1 MQVGSNYFGATHGK
15 PEGCEPSILRADLG
29 LCCARHCSRQTVY
42 EATQECGVALPTVAS
57 LCRALGK
64 DLHPADGFVVPE
76 TPVTA
81 VHVSELVDPTSYVS
95 GGELLL
101 TTGLVLPTSRIEWEG
116 YVSRL
121 RSVGIAA
128 LGIGLGPR
136 YSEPP
141 EALVEACKIGELTLL
156 IVPAATPFLTISKAY
171 WTARARSSEQH
182 LQDAV
187 AAHRALIDAAASA
200 DPAAEVLRRLARA
213 VDGWAATLTPTG
225 KLDQI
230 HPAGLVEE
238 AEALQSEVE
247 RLEVAGVH
255 SAASF
260 VARGRY
266 VAVLPLSVEATV
278 VGYLAVGTTEQL
290 SAMRRQVVLT
300 AVALLSIDS
309 IHWQRDAPAR
319 EATARCVA
327 SLVDLGHIEA
337 ARQLAALEGLP
348 MLQREGR
355 VLLVHAR
362 DSEKVIRV
370 VESWSADVL
379 AVAITRAESW
389 YLLPSRHP
397 RLADLSRWLS
407 KADPTASAVVS
418 ELVRLEDIGTTR
430 SRLGGRL
437 RRLSGGELSLE
448 EFPLGDARL
457 IAATLD
463 DFLEVQSKDVIAA
476 LAAYLRHHGQWAQA
490 SRDLGV
496 HRNTLRY
503 RVSRAHEALGV
514 DIDDPDLA
522 ARLWLLLRE
531 RGVA

>member
-1 MQVGSNYFGATHGK
+1 M
-15 PEGCEPSILRADLG
+15 
-29 LCCARHCSRQTVY
+29 
-42 EATQECGVALPTVAS
+42 ALPTVAS

-101 TTGLVLPTSRIEWEG
+101 TTGLILPTSRIGWEG

-121 RSVGIAA
+121 KSIGIAA

-141 EALVEACKIGELTLL
+141 DALVEACKASGLTLL
-156 IVPAATPFLTISKAY
+156 IVPDPTPFLTISKTY
-171 WTARARSSEQH
+171 WTARARSSAQH
-182 LQDAV
+182 FQDEV
-187 AAHRALIDAAASA
+187 AAHRALIDAAASP
-200 DPAAEVLRRLARA
+200 DPPAEVLRRLARA
-213 VDGWAATLTPTG
+213 VDGWAASLTSTG

-230 HPAGLVEE
+230 HPAGMVEE
-238 AEALQSEVE
+238 AEALQSEIE
-247 RLEVAGVH
+247 RLEVAGIH

-266 VAVLPLSVEATV
+266 VAILPLSVEETV
-278 VGYLAVGTTEQL
+278 VGYLAVGTTEHL
-290 SAMRRQVVLT
+290 SATHRRIVLT

-309 IHWQRDAPAR
+309 IRWQRTAPRR

-337 ARQLAALEGLP
+337 ARQLAAAEGLP
-348 MLQREGR
+348 MLHREGR
-355 VLLVHAR
+355 VLLVRAR
-362 DSEKVIRV
+362 DSEKVVRV
-370 VESWSADVL
+370 VASWSADVL
-379 AVAITRAESW
+379 AVEITRAESW
-389 YLLPSRHP
+389 YLLPSAHP
-397 RLADLSRWLS
+397 RLAELGRSLS

-430 SRLGGRL
+430 SRLAERL
-437 RRLSGGELSLE
+437 RGLSRGELALDGL
-448 EFPLGDARL
+448 PLGDARL
-457 IAATLD
+457 IATRLD
-463 DFLEVQSKDVIAA
+463 DFLEEQSKDVIVAV
-476 LAAYLRHHGQWAQA
+476 AAYLRHRGQWAQA

-503 RVSRAHEALGV
+503 RLSRAREALGV
-514 DIDDPDLA
+514 DIDDPDIA
-522 ARLWLLLRE
+522 ARLWLLMRE
-531 RGVA
+531 RGAA

>member
-1 MQVGSNYFGATHGK
+1 M
-15 PEGCEPSILRADLG
+15 
-29 LCCARHCSRQTVY
+29 
-42 EATQECGVALPTVAS
+42 ALPTVAS

-64 DLHPADGFVVPE
+64 HLHPAAGFVVPE

-81 VHVSELVDPTSYVS
+81 VHVSELVDPTLYVS

-101 TTGLVLPTSRIEWEG
+101 TTGLTLPTSRIEWDG

-121 RSVGIAA
+121 NGIGIAA

-141 EALVEACKIGELTLL
+141 EALVEACKASGLTLL
-156 IVPAATPFLTISKAY
+156 VVPAPTPFLTISKTY

-187 AAHRALIDAAASA
+187 AVHRALIDAAASA
-200 DPAAEVLRRLARA
+200 DAPAEVLRRLARA
-213 VDGWAATLTPTG
+213 VDGWAATLTSTG

-230 HPAGLVEE
+230 HPAGLVVE

-260 VARGRY
+260 IARGRY
-266 VAVLPLSVEATV
+266 VAIFPLSVEETV

-290 SAMRRQVVLT
+290 SAMRRRVVLT
-300 AVALLSIDS
+300 AVALLSIES
-309 IHWQRDAPAR
+309 IHWQRAAPAR
-319 EATARCVA
+319 EATTRCVA
-327 SLVDLGHIEA
+327 SLVDLGYLEA
-337 ARQLAALEGLP
+337 ARQLAALEGIP

-362 DSEKVIRV
+362 DSEKVIRA
-370 VESWSADVL
+370 VESWSTDVL
-379 AVAITRAESW
+379 AVTITRAESW
-389 YLLPSRHP
+389 YLIAPGHP
-397 RLADLSRWLS
+397 RLEDLGRSLL

-418 ELVRLEDIGTTR
+418 ELVRLEDVGTTR
-430 SRLGGRL
+430 SRLGDRL
-437 RRLSGGELSLE
+437 RALSRGELALD
-448 EFPLGDARL
+448 EFPLGDVRL
-457 IAATLD
+457 IATRLD
-463 DFLEVQSKDVIAA
+463 EFLQVQSKDVIAA
-476 LAAYLRHHGQWAQA
+476 LAAYLRHRGQWAQA
-490 SRDLGV
+490 SRDLDV

-503 RVSRAHEALGV
+503 RLSRARDSLGV
-514 DIDDPDLA
+514 DIDDPDVA
-522 ARLWLLLRE
+522 ARLWLLMRE
-531 RGVA
+531 RGAA

>member
-1 MQVGSNYFGATHGK
+1 M
-15 PEGCEPSILRADLG
+15 
-29 LCCARHCSRQTVY
+29 
-42 EATQECGVALPTVAS
+42 ALPTVAS
-57 LCRALGK
+57 LCRTLGK
-64 DLHPADGFVVPE
+64 HLHPVDGFEVPE

-81 VHVSELVDPTSYVS
+81 VHISELVDPTSYVV

-101 TTGLVLPTSRIEWEG
+101 TTGLILPTSKIEWDG

-121 RSVGIAA
+121 RSIPIAA

-141 EALVEACKIGELTLL
+141 EALVEACKASGLTLL
-156 IVPAATPFLTISKAY
+156 IVPDPTPFLTITKTY
-171 WTARARSSEQH
+171 WSARARSSEQH
-182 LQDAV
+182 LQDEVAV
-187 AAHRALIDAAASA
+187 HRALIDAAASP
-200 DPAAEVLRRLARA
+200 DPPAEVLRRLARA
-213 VDGWAATLTPTG
+213 VDGWAASLTSTG

-230 HPAGLVEE
+230 HPAGSVEE

-247 RLEVAGVH
+247 RLEVGGIH

-266 VAVLPLSVEATV
+266 VAIFPLSVEQAV
-278 VGYLAVGTTEQL
+278 VGYLAVGTPEQL
-290 SAMRRQVVLT
+290 SATHRRVVLT

-309 IHWQRDAPAR
+309 IRWQRTAPAR
-319 EATARCVA
+319 EAAARCVA
-327 SLVDLGHIEA
+327 SLVDLGHLEA
-337 ARQLAALEGLP
+337 ARQLAELEGLP

-355 VLLVHAR
+355 VVLVHAR
-362 DSEKVIRV
+362 DSEKVVRV
-370 VESWSADVL
+370 VKSWSADVL

-389 YLLPSRHP
+389 YLLHPGHP
-397 RLADLSRWLS
+397 RLTDLRRSLS

-430 SRLGGRL
+430 SRLADRL
-437 RRLSGGELSLE
+437 HGLSRGELELD

-457 IAATLD
+457 IVARLD
-463 DFLEVQSKDVIAA
+463 DFLEMQNRDLIAA
-476 LAAYLRHHGQWAQA
+476 VAAYFRHRGQWVQA

-503 RVSRAHEALGV
+503 RVSRAREALGV
-514 DIDDPDLA
+514 DIDDPDIA
-522 ARLWLLLRE
+522 ARLWLLMRE
-531 RGVA
+531 RGAA

>member
-1 MQVGSNYFGATHGK
+1 
-15 PEGCEPSILRADLG
+15 
-29 LCCARHCSRQTVY
+29 
-42 EATQECGVALPTVAS
+42 VALPTVAS
-57 LCRALGK
+57 LCRELGK
-64 DLHPADGFVVPE
+64 HLHPADGFVVPE

-81 VHVSELVDPTSYVS
+81 VHISELVDPTSYVS

-101 TTGLVLPTSRIEWEG
+101 TTGLILPTSRIGWEG
-116 YVSRL
+116 YISRL
-121 RSVGIAA
+121 KSIGIAA
-128 LGIGLGPR
+128 LGIGMGPR

-141 EALVEACKIGELTLL
+141 EALVEACKAGGLTLL
-156 IVPAATPFLTISKAY
+156 IVPAPTPFLTISKTY

-187 AAHRALIDAAASA
+187 AAHRALIDAAASP
-200 DPAAEVLRRLARA
+200 DPPAEVLRRLARA
-213 VDGWAATLTPTG
+213 VDGWAATLTSTG

-266 VAVLPLSVEATV
+266 VAIFPLSVENRV

-290 SAMRRQVVLT
+290 SAVRRRVMLT

-309 IHWQRDAPAR
+309 IHSQRAAPAR
-319 EATARCVA
+319 EAAARCVA
-327 SLVDLGHIEA
+327 RLVDLGHIEA

-348 MLQREGR
+348 ALRREGR
-355 VLLVHAR
+355 VLLVRAR
-362 DSEKVIRV
+362 DSEKVVRA
-370 VESWSADVL
+370 VESWSPDVL
-379 AVAITRAESW
+379 AVAITRTESW
-389 YLLPSRHP
+389 HLLPSEHP
-397 RLADLSRWLS
+397 RLADLGRLLS
-407 KADPTASAVVS
+407 KAEPTASAVVS
-418 ELVRLEDIGTTR
+418 ELVRLEDIGMTR
-430 SRLGGRL
+430 SRLGDRL
-437 RRLSGGELSLE
+437 GGLSRGELVLE
-448 EFPLGDARL
+448 EFPLGDVRL
-457 IAATLD
+457 IATRLD
-463 DFLEVQSKDVIAA
+463 DFLEAQSKDVIAA
-476 LAAYLRHHGQWAQA
+476 VAAYLRHHGQWAQA

-503 RVSRAHEALGV
+503 RLSRAREALGV
-514 DIDDPDLA
+514 DIDDPDIA
-522 ARLWLLLRE
+522 ARLWLLMRD

>member
-1 MQVGSNYFGATHGK
+1 
-15 PEGCEPSILRADLG
+15 
-29 LCCARHCSRQTVY
+29 
-42 EATQECGVALPTVAS
+42 VALPTVAS

-64 DLHPADGFVVPE
+64 HLHPADGVVVPE

-81 VHVSELVDPTSYVS
+81 VHVSELVDPTSYLS

-101 TTGLVLPTSRIEWEG
+101 TTGLVLPTSRIGWEG

-121 RSVGIAA
+121 KSIGIAA

-136 YSEPP
+136 YSAPP
-141 EALVEACKIGELTLL
+141 EALQEACKASGLTLL
-156 IVPAATPFLTISKAY
+156 IVPDPTPFLTISQTY

-182 LQDAV
+182 LQDEV
-187 AAHRALIDAAASA
+187 AAHRALINAAASP
-200 DPAAEVLRRLARA
+200 DPPAEVLRRLARA
-213 VDGWAATLTPTG
+213 VDGWAASLTSAG

-247 RLEVAGVH
+247 RLDVAGIH

-260 VARGRY
+260 IAHGRY
-266 VAVLPLSVEATV
+266 VVIFPLSVEETV

-290 SAMRRQVVLT
+290 SAMRRRVVLT

-309 IHWQRDAPAR
+309 IRWRRTSSAR

-337 ARQLAALEGLP
+337 ARQLAAAEGLP
-348 MLQREGR
+348 MLNREGR
-355 VLLVHAR
+355 VLLVRAR
-362 DSEKVIRV
+362 DSEKVLRV
-370 VESWSADVL
+370 VESWSADAL
-379 AVAITRAESW
+379 AVATTRAESW
-389 YLLPSRHP
+389 YLLLSGHP
-397 RLADLSRWLS
+397 QLADLSRSLS

-418 ELVRLEDIGTTR
+418 ALVRLEDIATTR
-430 SRLGGRL
+430 SRLGERL
-437 RRLSGGELSLE
+437 RGLSRGELQLDES
-448 EFPLGDARL
+448 PLGDARL
-457 IAATLD
+457 IATRLD
-463 DFLEVQSKDVIAA
+463 DFLAGQSKDVIAA
-476 LAAYLRHHGQWAQA
+476 VAAYLRHRGQWAEA

-503 RVSRAHEALGV
+503 RLSRARDALGV
-514 DIDDPDLA
+514 DIEDPDTA
-522 ARLWLLLRE
+522 ARLWLLMRE
-531 RGVA
+531 RGAA

>member
-1 MQVGSNYFGATHGK
+1 M
-15 PEGCEPSILRADLG
+15 
-29 LCCARHCSRQTVY
+29 
-42 EATQECGVALPTVAS
+42 ALPTVAS

-64 DLHPADGFVVPE
+64 HLHPADGFVLPE

-81 VHVSELVDPTSYVS
+81 VHVSELVDPTSYIL

-101 TTGLVLPTSRIEWEG
+101 TTGLVLPTSRIGWEG

-121 RSVGIAA
+121 KAIGIAA

-141 EALVEACKIGELTLL
+141 EALVDACQASGLTLL
-156 IVPAATPFLTISKAY
+156 IVPAPTPFLTISKTY

-187 AAHRALIDAAASA
+187 AAHRALIDAAVSP
-200 DPAAEVLRRLARA
+200 DPATEVLRRLARA
-213 VDGWAATLTPTG
+213 VAGWAATLTSSG

-238 AEALQSEVE
+238 AEALQAEVE

-260 VARGRY
+260 VAQGRY
-266 VAVLPLSVEATV
+266 VVVLPLSVEDTV

-290 SAMRRQVVLT
+290 STIRRQVVLT

-309 IHWQRDAPAR
+309 IHWQRAAPAR

-348 MLQREGR
+348 MLQRECR

-362 DSEKVIRV
+362 DSEKVTRV

-389 YLLPSRHP
+389 YLLPPQHP
-397 RLADLSRWLS
+397 RLADLGRSLA
-407 KADPTASAVVS
+407 KTDHTASAVVS

-430 SRLGGRL
+430 SRLGDRL
-437 RRLSGGELSLE
+437 RRLPRGQLLLDESL
-448 EFPLGDARL
+448 LGDARL
-457 IAATLD
+457 IATTLD
-463 DFLEVQSKDVIAA
+463 DFLEVHSKDVIAA
-476 LAAYLRHHGQWAQA
+476 LAAYLRHRGQWAQA

-503 RVSRAHEALGV
+503 RLTRAREALGV
-514 DIDDPDLA
+514 DIDNPDVA
-522 ARLWLLLRE
+522 ARLWLLMRE
-531 RGVA
+531 RGAA